1 MVRHHVKKS
10 KKRKKHQSQ
19 QQKHLTKQELLQ
31 KRIDEGLDEFAG
43 SSEEEEEE
51 EAVKG
56 VHVDEENSEDDQSIP
71 DINDESD
78 DVKTKDD
85 DDDEIVTKED
95 SEDEIE
101 DSDNDEGK
109 DSDDEIGGSDEED
122 GRAPRATNKAEAMA
136 DIMSRILGTDSTKT
150 ASTALA
156 SAKSTK
162 SVVLSKTVTKLQRLR
177 DSERERDLELKK
189 RRRENRTN
197 KLAAMYTPMITN
209 ANESISERAH
219 RHIATK
225 GVVALFNAIARH
237 QHDQLTSVGL
247 EGDRKADGPSSS
259 KEDFLERLKVGVSGK
274 KGSEQETSRK
284 MRTLAEK
291 KNESTNNGG
300 WAALKDD
307 FMMGSNKLKGW
318 DNGSDEDEDDSS
330 EDNAAEMERLGDL
343 SSDDEGED
351 KAIAKE
357 IKRKRIDRSQSR
369 KKTKRRQ

>member
-31 KRIDEGLDEFAG
+31 KRIEEGLDEFAG

-56 VHVDEENSEDDQSIP
+56 VNVDEENSEDDQSIP
-71 DINDESD
+71 DINNESD
-78 DVKTKDD
+78 DVKIKDD
-85 DDDEIVTKED
+85 DDDDDDDDD

-109 DSDDEIGGSDEED
+109 DSVDKVGGSDEED

-136 DIMSRILGTDSTKT
+136 DIMSRILGTDATKA
-150 ASTALA
+150 ASTSLT
-156 SAKSTK
+156 SEKSTK

-247 EGDRKADGPSSS
+247 EGDRKADAPSSC
-259 KEDFLERLKVGVSGK
+259 KEDFLERLKVGVSDT
-274 KGSEQETSRK
+274 KGSRQETSRE
-284 MRTLAEK
+284 MRTFAEK

-318 DNGSDEDEDDSS
+318 DNGSDEDEDDSI
-330 EDNAAEMERLGDL
+330 EQDAAEMERLGDL

-369 KKTKRRQ
+369 KKSKRRQ